1 MIDTIDL
8 ITIFFAI
15 ATSFA
20 ALWSAIFIQG
30 RFSSN
35 MDLRVK
41 SLWAPPPKKF
51 LKLIIEVE
59 NLGFMKVGIEKIL
72 LEVEEYKYNQLAK
85 PGDCI
90 GKEWID
96 FKNAE
101 HILATTLDINP
112 KETLHVERLYI
123 AGKGRTLHVGIQAH
137 FKYPW
142 YMRLLGKR
150 ATTLRQTR
158 TFYIS
163 RDFKSDDSHLVN

>member
-1 MIDTIDL
+1 MIEV
-8 ITIFFAI
+8 ITISFAI
-15 ATSFA
+15 ATSLA

-41 SLWAPPPKKF
+41 SVWNSSRKKV
-51 LKLIIEVE
+51 LKLNIEVE

-72 LEVEEYKYNQLAK
+72 LKVEGFRVDSTVDEGA
-85 PGDCI
+85 CV

-96 FKNAE
+96 FKEAD
-101 HILATTLDINP
+101 HILATTTDINP
-112 KETLHVERLYI
+112 RETLHVERLYQM
-123 AGKGRTLHVGIQAH
+123 GKQKILHVGIQAH

-142 YMRLLGKR
+142 YIRLLGRR
-150 ATTLRQTR
+150 ATIYRQTR

-163 RDFKSDDSHLVN
+163 NEFTA